1 MEKVVLAYSGGLD
14 TSIAIKWMAENYR
27 VDTIALT
34 VDVGSNDKD
43 LSKVQERALKTGAL
57 KAIVIDARET
67 FVNHFIF
74 PALQAGAIYEDSYPL
89 ATALARPL
97 IAKLLVDV
105 AREEGATAV
114 AHGSTAKGND
124 QVRFDA
130 SVMALAPDLKII
142 GPTREWKMT
151 REQEIDY
158 AQKHDIAIPV
168 TKASP
173 YSIDVNLW
181 GRSCEAGVLEDP
193 WTEPPADAFGWT
205 KSPDQTPDEPL
216 YLVIDFEQGIP
227 VALNGQ
233 KMTGVDLILKLN
245 DLAGEYGVGR
255 IDHVENR
262 LVGIKS
268 RETYE
273 APAAVVLLQA
283 HQALEDLTTS
293 KDAARFKKLV
303 TQAYS
308 DMVYNGLWFSQ
319 LHQDLAAYVAS
330 SQRSVTGSVRMKLWK
345 GTSMAVARKSP
356 YSLYNFGLATYDKG
370 DVYQHD
376 AAVGFI
382 RLWGLSQQNQASA
395 QVLSPVDAVKSM
407 NPPRDVKVAK

>member
-14 TSIAIKWMAENYR
+14 TSIAIKWMAENYG

-34 VDVGSNDKD
+34 VDVGSNNKD
-43 LSKVQERALKTGAL
+43 LSQVQERAIKTGAL

-67 FVNHFIF
+67 FVNHFVF

-97 IAKLLVDV
+97 IAKLLVDI
-105 AREEGATAV
+105 AREEGATTV
-114 AHGSTAKGND
+114 AHGCTAKGND

-151 REQEIDY
+151 REEEIAY
-158 AQKHDIAIPV
+158 AQKHDIPIPV
-168 TKASP
+168 TKESP

-181 GRSCEAGVLEDP
+181 GRSCEAGILEDP
-193 WTEPPADAFGWT
+193 WTEPPADSFEWT
-205 KSPDQTPDEPL
+205 KSPDQAPAEPL
-216 YLVIDFEQGIP
+216 YLTIDFEQGLP
-227 VALNGQ
+227 VALNGE
-233 KMTGVDLILKLN
+233 KMSGVDLILKLN

-255 IDHVENR
+255 IDHIENR

-273 APAAVVLLQA
+273 APSAVVLLQA
-283 HQALEDLTTS
+283 HQALEDLTMS
-293 KDAARFKKLV
+293 KDAARFKKMV
-303 TQAYS
+303 TQTYS

-330 SQRSVTGSVRMKLWK
+330 SQRFVTGSVRMKLWR
-345 GTSMAVARKSP
+345 GTCSIAGRKSP
-356 YSLYNFGLATYDKG
+356 YSLYNLGLATYDKG
-370 DVYQHD
+370 DVFQHE

-382 RLWGLSQQNQASA
+382 RLWGLSQQNQAAA
-395 QVLSPVDAVKSM
+395 QTLSPIDAVKSM